1 MKVHWHPKGVRWYM
15 TDKHQVL
22 GITTQITL
30 LYFSNPQHDYISE
43 LFDHKGKRKR
53 EKREKE
59 RWNKKGRKRGRE
71 GKRKKDEFKI
81 PFLETL

>member
-15 TDKHQVL
+15 TDKPQVL

-53 EKREKE
+53 EEREKE
-59 RWNKKGRKRGRE
+59 RWNEERKEGRE
-71 GKRKKDEFKI
+71 GRKEEERRI
-81 PFLETL
+81 